1 MYSTCLRNANAA
13 VEDEADLRAQCCG
26 CGGSVGV
33 AALAR
38 DGGAMQLTL
47 LLLLLPQAIQLR
59 LELLAL
65 AGGELVLQANRGQ
78 LDVRLAPTLLLL
90 LPLLPA
96 PPNEMRKE

>member
-1 MYSTCLRNANAA
+1 
-13 VEDEADLRAQCCG
+13 
-26 CGGSVGV
+26 
-33 AALAR
+33 
-38 DGGAMQLTL
+38 MQLTL